1 MSTRYVKSYVA
12 SVAIA
17 GYLVV
22 KAAGDGAKLALA
34 TAATDLLMGAADSM
48 GAEAGGALD
57 LALGGIGEVILGGT
71 VAFGE
76 PLTANASSQA
86 IKALP
91 ANSTQVRII
100 GYALAAGVAGDI
112 IPYHIALG
120 QLSKAS
126 A

>member
-1 MSTRYVKSYVA
+1 MSTRYNKSFVA
-12 SVAIA
+12 STAID

-22 KAAGDGAKLALA
+22 KAAGDGTKLALA

-57 LALGGIGEVILGGT
+57 LGLAGIGEVRLGGNI
-71 VAFGE
+71 AFGE
-76 PLTANASSQA
+76 PLTANAASKA

-100 GYALAAGVAGDI
+100 GYALAAGVAEDI